1 MDTSLDFDATQ
12 VAPSTGAPEPVPLGT
27 YLVEITKTEKKLND
41 NGWGLSVEF
50 TIADGEY
57 KGRKVFEQYN
67 LQHTNPDT
75 VRIAQEQF
83 SALCHVTDTLKPRDI
98 GEFLGKALQIRVK
111 IDPPKNGYDARNRI
125 TQYLRI
131 DGSKIGGNTVPFT
144 APAAAPKKA
153 AATPVWAA
161 AKKAS

>member
-1 MDTSLDFDATQ
+1 MDTSLNFDATQ
-12 VAPSTGAPEPVPLGT
+12 VAPSTGTPEPLPIGT
-27 YLVEITKTEKKLND
+27 YLVEITKTEKKPND
-41 NGWGLSVEF
+41 NGWGLAVEF
-50 TIADGEY
+50 TVADGDF
-57 KGRKVFEQYN
+57 KGRKIFEQYN

-98 GEFLGKALQIRVK
+98 GEFLGKVLQLKVR

-131 DGSKIGGNTVPFT
+131 DGSKLATTG
-144 APAAAPKKA
+144 APRAAQATPTKPA
-153 AATPVWAA
+153 AATPVWAQRKSA
-161 AKKAS
+161 